1 VLPELNSKSIQENL
15 LLLQLA
21 SSAFPS
27 GSYTHSSG
35 FESLLEDGIV
45 DDAESLH
52 FYLKV
57 WLLESVARSDA
68 PAVALTHKCIEK
80 NQPEQLIE
88 LSNLLTGMKYSRGSY
103 NSSVMIGKATFKS
116 LVGSFS
122 LLGRELESYMEFDPD
137 KEMEYHHAI
146 VWGLATKLYGVG
158 MLESVSAFLFSTFS
172 GVLEVIARI
181 IPLGQKDTQKILA
194 ESYGDLVDALSLS
207 MELGLTDLSSQSAIQ
222 DIAAMNHERLSM
234 KLCIT

>member
-1 VLPELNSKSIQENL
+1 MLSELNSKSIQEKL
-15 LLLQLA
+15 LLFQLT

-45 DDAESLH
+45 KDAESLH

-68 PAVALTHKCIEK
+68 PSVALTHKYIEN

-88 LSNLLTGMKYSRGSY
+88 LSNVLTGMKYSRGSF
-103 NSSVMIGKATFKS
+103 NSSVMVGKATFKN

-122 LLGRELESYMEFDPD
+122 SLGRELESYMAFDPEE
-137 KEMEYHHAI
+137 EMEYHHAI
-146 VWGLATKLYGVG
+146 IWGLITKIYGVG
-158 MLESVSAFLFSTFS
+158 MIESVSAFLFSTFS

-181 IPLGQKDTQKILA
+181 IPLGQTDTQKILS
-194 ESYGDLVDALSLS
+194 ESYGDLFDALNLS
-207 MELGLTDLSSQSAIQ
+207 IGLGLTDLSSQSAIQ
-222 DIAAMNHERLSM
+222 DIAAMKHERLSM